1 MINMHKYVITFKKN
15 FQVIKSLKFK
25 ESAAERLQ
33 LAIRL
38 ILIKISNQCLKKSKK
53 KKNLLKKVMVS
64 RANDLHLNT
73 NDGRYAHTFGSY
85 Q

>member
-1 MINMHKYVITFKKN
+1 MSKK
-15 FQVIKSLKFK
+15 
-25 ESAAERLQ
+25 
-33 LAIRL
+33 
-38 ILIKISNQCLKKSKK
+38 KK

-85 Q
+85 QWHCFIKVLFISIKYLKNLIVEVILFIWAILNLVMFMGNGQ